1 MLQRFSRPIQFCLY
15 FTLLVH
21 LSCHTSMAANS
32 PQYAAQGM
40 VVSQSEYA
48 SAAGVRVLVEGGN
61 AIDAAVTTAFVLA
74 VTHPSAGNIGGG
86 GFLVYRPSDSEPV
99 TYDFREKAPSAAHP
113 EMWLDENGNYDRQ
126 RHHLSHQAVG
136 VPGTVAGL
144 YLAWSEQGKL
154 PWKRLVA
161 PAIDLARNGF
171 PISHGLADDLAS
183 RLDRFRTYPAS
194 IQQFSDNGE
203 PFQAGDLLIQ
213 SGLADSLQRIAEQGR
228 DGFYKGK
235 TAELIAAEMAAN
247 NGLITEQDLA
257 EYQAIKRK
265 PLVGTYRGYDIITMP
280 PPSSGGVTL
289 IQMLNILEGY
299 DLRASGVGSAQ
310 SLHLMTEAMRRAYR
324 NRAFSLGDPDFN
336 PKMPIS
342 KLTSK
347 QFADELRES
356 IQLNRATPSSL
367 DGFNGPAESS
377 ETTHFSVVDRDRN
390 AVALTYT
397 LEYSYGSGIVVNGG
411 GFLLNNEM
419 GDFNPIPG
427 HTDESG
433 LIGTQ
438 PNLTQPGKRMLSSMT
453 PTIVAKDGEL
463 FLVTGSPG
471 GRTII
476 NTVLQTIVNTID
488 HQMDAQLVVETG
500 RIHHQWFPDELRYE
514 EKRFSPDSIQILK
527 SYGHKTK
534 EIDRQ
539 GSAHIIL
546 HEAKRN
552 RLQAGTD
559 PRRYGA
565 TAVGY

>member
-1 MLQRFSRPIQFCLY
+1 MPISLSQLCSVVFILS
-15 FTLLVH
+15 LSVH
-21 LSCHTSMAANS
+21 SGHRIALAANS

-61 AIDAAVTTAFVLA
+61 AIDAAVTAAFVLA

-86 GFLVYRPSDSEPV
+86 GFLVYRPNDAEPV
-99 TYDFREKAPSAAHP
+99 TYDFREKAPAAAHP
-113 EMWLDENGNYDRQ
+113 EMWLDENGTYNRQ

-144 YLAWSEQGKL
+144 HLAWSEQGKL

-161 PAIDLARNGF
+161 PAIELARNGF
-171 PISHGLADDLAS
+171 PISHGLADDLAF
-183 RLDRFRTYPAS
+183 RLNRFRNYPATLK
-194 IQQFSDNGE
+194 QFSNEGQA
-203 PFQAGDLLIQ
+203 FKAGDLLIQ
-213 SGLADSLQRIAEQGR
+213 TDLAETLQLIAEQGK

-235 TAELIAAEMAAN
+235 TAKLIAAEMAAN

-257 EYQAIKRK
+257 GYQAIKRK
-265 PLVGTYRGYDIITMP
+265 PLIGTYRGYDIVTMP

-324 NRAFSLGDPDFN
+324 NRAFYLGDPDFN

-367 DGFNGPAESS
+367 DGFNGPSESP

-397 LEYSYGSGIVVNGG
+397 LEYSYGSGIVVTGG

-427 HTDESG
+427 QTDESG
-433 LIGTQ
+433 LIGTK

-488 HQMDAQLVVETG
+488 HQMDAQLAVETG